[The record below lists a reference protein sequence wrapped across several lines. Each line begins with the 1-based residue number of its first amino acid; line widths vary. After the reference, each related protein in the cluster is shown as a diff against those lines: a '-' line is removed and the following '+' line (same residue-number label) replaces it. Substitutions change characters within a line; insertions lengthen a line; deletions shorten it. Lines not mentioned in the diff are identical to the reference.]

1 MLYPPLLI
9 KHKLHIEY
17 ASVLLYIVNLFGC
30 ILGTDHGIKRKGK
43 FFYHFGVLMDTG
55 NG

>member
-30 ILGTDHGIKRKGK
+30 ILGTDHAIKGK
-43 FFYHFGVLMDTG
+43 ESFLDHFGVLMDTG